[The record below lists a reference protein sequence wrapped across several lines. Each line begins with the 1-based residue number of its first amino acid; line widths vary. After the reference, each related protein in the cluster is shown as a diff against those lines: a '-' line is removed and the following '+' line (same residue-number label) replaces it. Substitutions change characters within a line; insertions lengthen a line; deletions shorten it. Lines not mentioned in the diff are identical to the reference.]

1 MGIVTPPTGMVAPY
15 PEFFTGLARLTR
27 RTADAFEKAGLEQR
41 FEVKQV
47 ASDLLGLLN
56 LSQNLSNARD
66 YKELEKNAGKME
78 QLGQFQNRYYEQHR
92 SELEK
97 DGPRD
102 AWKRLQGGLK
112 DLARHCAESG
122 TANEAETETL
132 RLFFNSRQS
141 ISWLLNDFAPVC
153 DRLAQLATKSITGES
168 LSEEDGKWIENYGI
182 TLAGFHFYY
191 GNSYE
196 VPRDDF
202 PIVTRVFSNP
212 LTSSMLYAGL
222 ARPQAL
228 YIIVPKGKTLQMY
241 RGAVMAYREFV
252 RPNDQL
258 LDDDSW
264 RELISKGQTPPAPP
278 FTRSFYAETSV
289 AELLK
294 RLNAGSKNE
303 DVNYRDVEDIL
314 WQIGSRAT
322 DKDLPA
328 LFEMLTHT
336 KGEDGRG
343 DIVDGLAE
351 IMGKLPWESRQK
363 QMVDLL
369 ASPDN
374 LLAKA
379 VARML
384 IEQPVLLDTAILTSG
399 FSRQPPRTRR
409 LYCAILSRVPQ
420 QTEATRKLLLQASQD
435 QTDGVRWQAVLAIGK
450 LGWNDKQS
458 QSALLAALNDSNQFV
473 GAAAA
478 YSLTQLK
485 ATDAAPVLFGKLKLA
500 LAASNASPAIL
511 QQQASEITREFR
523 GEENHLSV
531 LDPERLEGRL
541 YVNPEVAANFKRM
554 AAMRLPPRPF
564 NFPTD
569 NYSLPDALIEALGEL
584 EYAPATDELFK
595 LRGSDYD
602 MAATRALCKLAPDR
616 LTGEL
621 LGVATDKKLDSYL
634 REQALVTLCTL
645 SATNHVR
652 ELIPLLDDVTP
663 IVYSRPMP
671 GAEWRVCDRAAASIA
686 TLLGWQQRM
695 MPIFVRPEQRDETL
709 KRVREWAKQTP

>member
-1 MGIVTPPTGMVAPY
+1 
-15 PEFFTGLARLTR
+15 
-27 RTADAFEKAGLEQR
+27 
-41 FEVKQV
+41 
-47 ASDLLGLLN
+47 
-56 LSQNLSNARD
+56 
-66 YKELEKNAGKME
+66 
-78 QLGQFQNRYYEQHR
+78 
-92 SELEK
+92 
-97 DGPRD
+97 
-102 AWKRLQGGLK
+102 
-112 DLARHCAESG
+112 
-122 TANEAETETL
+122 
-132 RLFFNSRQS
+132 
-141 ISWLLNDFAPVC
+141 
-153 DRLAQLATKSITGES
+153 
-168 LSEEDGKWIENYGI
+168 
-182 TLAGFHFYY
+182 
-191 GNSYE
+191 
-196 VPRDDF
+196 
-202 PIVTRVFSNP
+202 
-212 LTSSMLYAGL
+212 
-222 ARPQAL
+222 
-228 YIIVPKGKTLQMY
+228 
-241 RGAVMAYREFV
+241 
-252 RPNDQL
+252 
-258 LDDDSW
+258 
-264 RELISKGQTPPAPP
+264 
-278 FTRSFYAETSV
+278 
-289 AELLK
+289 
-294 RLNAGSKNE
+294 
-303 DVNYRDVEDIL
+303 
-314 WQIGSRAT
+314 
-322 DKDLPA
+322 
-328 LFEMLTHT
+328 
-336 KGEDGRG
+336 
-343 DIVDGLAE
+343 VDGLAE